1 MAIDYNQDI
10 APLRQEYFPMLAGD
24 TGFNQAMDYRQKVLT
39 PMRQQTMKM
48 EQHAMSMQRQDL
60 AYEAQKFSL
69 AQSRQKAKSQLDFME
84 KLPDLMS
91 QLDSITNDP
100 EKDSYTATKDLI
112 GLQMQYAPSMQHNP
126 LIGTLFTSANSA
138 LNVDRIRQEKED
150 REAEKE
156 ESRKFGIM
164 TMLAQQGATEQTRAA
179 AGPVVDDAE
188 QAYIELSDVF
198 KDAKDTKTKAAYDKL
213 MAETEAA
220 AIGKVDARYKEFE
233 SLLKG
238 MTTKSTQNQWENMTA
253 PKAGGDIQQI
263 VDKVSAGFDFEAA
276 DEIRLKETYVDVM
289 ARSGIQVNREAL
301 KDVKNEGLKDL
312 FQSTYAKVLEQRRIL
327 GQYGQ
332 PKKAS
337 TIETLNNT

>member
-10 APLRQEYFPMLAGD
+10 APLRQQYFPMLAGER
-24 TGFNQAMDYRQKVLT
+24 GFDQSMKYRQDVLM
-39 PMRQQTMKM
+39 PMRMQTMKI

-60 AYEAQKFSL
+60 AYETQKFSL
-69 AQSRQKAKSQLDFME
+69 AQSRQKAKSQLEFME

-91 QLDSITNDP
+91 QLDAITNDP
-100 EKDSYTATKDLI
+100 EKDSYTATKDLL

-126 LIGTLFTSANSA
+126 LIGTLFTSANNS
-138 LNVDRIRQEKED
+138 LNVDRIRQEKEE
-150 REAEKE
+150 REAEKA

-188 QAYIELSDVF
+188 QSYIELSDVF
-198 KDAKDTKTKAAYDKL
+198 KDAKDAKTKAESDKL
-213 MAETEAA
+213 TAA
-220 AIGKVDARYKEFE
+220 ANSAAIAKVAARYKSDE
-233 SLLKG
+233 SALRS

-263 VDKVSAGFDFEAA
+263 VDKVSEGFNF
-276 DEIRLKETYVDVM
+276 KEEDKITLQELYVDVM
-289 ARSGIQVNREAL
+289 RRSGIAVNREA
-301 KDVKNEGLKDL
+301 VENANTKDL
-312 FQSTYAKVLEQRRIL
+312 FRSTVAKVLEQQTIL

-337 TIETLNNT
+337 TIETLNNS

>member
-1 MAIDYNQDI
+1 MIDYNQDI
-10 APLRQEYFPMLAGD
+10 APLRQNYFPTLVGER
-24 TGFNQAMDYRQKVLT
+24 GFDQSMDFHNKVLM
-39 PMRQQTMKM
+39 PMQMQTMKL

-60 AYEAQKFSL
+60 AYETQKLSL

-91 QLDSITNDP
+91 QLDAITNDP

-112 GLQMQYAPSMQHNP
+112 GLQMQYAPSMQNNP
-126 LIGTLFTSANSA
+126 LIGTLFTSANNA
-138 LNVDRIRQEKED
+138 LRVDSIRQEKED
-150 REAEKE
+150 REAEKA

-188 QAYIELSDVF
+188 QSYIELSDVF

-233 SLLKG
+233 SSLRS
-238 MTTKSTQNQWENMTA
+238 MTTKSTQNQWENITA

-263 VDKVSAGFDFEAA
+263 VNKVSDGFDIGKANK
-276 DEIRLKETYVDVM
+276 IRLQELYVDVM
-289 ARSGIQVNREAL
+289 ARSGIQVDKEAL
-301 KDVKNEGLKDL
+301 KDANVEDL
-312 FQSTYAKVLEQRRIL
+312 FRSTYSKVLEQRRIL

-332 PKKAS
+332 PEKAS
-337 TIETLNNT
+337 TINTGFNT

>member
-10 APLRQEYFPMLAGD
+10 APLRQEYFPMLAGER
-24 TGFNQAMDYRQKVLT
+24 GFDQAMKYRQDVLM
-39 PMRQQTMKM
+39 PMQMQTMKL
-48 EQHAMSMQRQDL
+48 EQHSMSMQRQDL
-60 AYEAQKFSL
+60 AYETQKFSL

-126 LIGTLFTSANSA
+126 LIGTLFTSANSS

-156 ESRKFGIM
+156 ESRKFGLM
-164 TMLAQQGATEQTRAA
+164 TMTAQQGATDQTREL
-179 AGPVVDDAE
+179 AGPVVDDEE
-188 QAYIELSDVF
+188 QAYIGLSDVF
-198 KDAKDTKTKAAYDKL
+198 KEAKDTRTKVASDKL
-213 MAETEAA
+213 TAAANAA
-220 AIGKVDARYKEFE
+220 AIGKISARYKSDE
-233 SLLKG
+233 SALRS

-253 PKAGGDIQQI
+253 PTAGGGIQQI
-263 VDKVSAGFDFEAA
+263 VDKVSEGFN
-276 DEIRLKETYVDVM
+276 LKEEDKITLQELYVDVM
-289 ARSGIQVNREAL
+289 RRSGIAVNQEAL
-301 KDVKNEGLKDL
+301 ENANTKDL
-312 FQSTYAKVLEQRRIL
+312 FRSTYAKVLEQQTIL

>member
-1 MAIDYNQDI
+1 
-10 APLRQEYFPMLAGD
+10 MLTGD
-24 TGFNQAMDYRQKVLT
+24 TGFNQAMDYRQKVLM

-91 QLDSITNDP
+91 QLDAITNDP

-126 LIGTLFTSANSA
+126 LIGTLFTSANNA
-138 LNVDRIRQEKED
+138 LNADRIRQEKED
-150 REAEKE
+150 REAEKA
-156 ESRKFGIM
+156 ESRKFGLM
-164 TMLAQQGATEQTRAA
+164 TMAAQQGATDLTKKL
-179 AGPVVDDAE
+179 AGPEVDDAE
-188 QAYIELSDVF
+188 QAYIGLSDVF
-198 KDAKDTKTKAAYDKL
+198 KDAKDAKTKAAYDKL

-233 SLLKG
+233 SILKG

-263 VDKVSAGFDFEAA
+263 VNKVSDGFDIGKANK
-276 DEIRLKETYVDVM
+276 IRLQELYVDVM
-289 ARSGIQVNREAL
+289 ARSGIQVDKEAL
-301 KDVKNEGLKDL
+301 KDANVEDL
-312 FQSTYAKVLEQRRIL
+312 FRSTYSKVLEQRRIL

-332 PKKAS
+332 PEKAS
-337 TIETLNNT
+337 TINTGFNT

>member
-10 APLRQEYFPMLAGD
+10 APLRQEYFPMLTGD

-60 AYEAQKFSL
+60 AYETQKFTL

-91 QLDSITNDP
+91 QLDAITNDP
-100 EKDSYTATKDLI
+100 EKDSYTATKDLL

-138 LNVDRIRQEKED
+138 LNVDRIRQEKEE
-150 REAEKE
+150 REAEKA
-156 ESRKFGIM
+156 ESRKFGLM
-164 TMLAQQGATEQTRAA
+164 TMAAQQGATDLTRKL
-179 AGPVVDDAE
+179 AGPEVDDAE
-188 QAYIELSDVF
+188 QAYIGLSGVF

-213 MAETEAA
+213 RAETEAA
-220 AIGKVDARYKEFE
+220 AIGKVDDRYKEFE
-233 SLLKG
+233 STLRS

-263 VDKVSAGFDFEAA
+263 VNKVSEGFDIGKANK
-276 DEIRLKETYVDVM
+276 IRLQELYVDVM
-289 ARSGIQVNREAL
+289 ARSGIQVDKEAL
-301 KDVKNEGLKDL
+301 KDANVEDL
-312 FQSTYAKVLEQRRIL
+312 FRSTYSKVLEQRRIL

-332 PKKAS
+332 PEKAS
-337 TIETLNNT
+337 TINTGFNT

>member
-1 MAIDYNQDI
+1 
-10 APLRQEYFPMLAGD
+10 MLTGD

-91 QLDSITNDP
+91 QLDAITNDP

-126 LIGTLFTSANSA
+126 LIGTLFTSANNA
-138 LNVDRIRQEKED
+138 LNVDRIRQEKEE
-150 REAEKE
+150 REEEKA

-220 AIGKVDARYKEFE
+220 AIGKVDDRYKEFE
-233 SLLKG
+233 STLRS

-263 VDKVSAGFDFEAA
+263 VNKVSEGFDIGKANK
-276 DEIRLKETYVDVM
+276 IRLQELYVDVM
-289 ARSGIQVNREAL
+289 ARSGIKVDKEAL
-301 KDVKNEGLKDL
+301 KEANVEDL
-312 FQSTYAKVLEQRRIL
+312 FRSTYSKVLEQRRIL

-337 TIETLNNT
+337 AINSLINT

>member
-1 MAIDYNQDI
+1 MATILDYNQDI
-10 APLRQEYFPMLAGD
+10 APLRQQYFPMLAGD
-24 TGFNQAMDYRQKVLT
+24 RGFDQAMDYHQKVFM
-39 PMRQQTMKM
+39 PMQQHTMKL

-60 AYEAQKFSL
+60 AYETQKFSL

-91 QLDSITNDP
+91 QLDAITKDP

-126 LIGTLFTSANSA
+126 LIGTLFTSANNA
-138 LNVDRIRQEKED
+138 LNVDRARQEKEE

-156 ESRKFGIM
+156 ESRKFGRM
-164 TMLAQQGATEQTRAA
+164 SQLAQIGATDEVVRAA
-179 AGPVVDDAE
+179 GEEIDAE
-188 QAYIELSDVF
+188 ELDYIGLS
-198 KDAKDTKTKAAYDKL
+198 KTYENIRDTKTKAAYDKL

-220 AIGKVDARYKEFE
+220 AIGKVDSRYKEFE
-233 SLLKG
+233 STLRS

-263 VDKVSAGFDFEAA
+263 VNKVSEGFDIGKANK
-276 DEIRLKETYVDVM
+276 IRLQELYVDVM
-289 ARSGIQVNREAL
+289 ARSGIQVDKEAL
-301 KDVKNEGLKDL
+301 DDANVEDL
-312 FQSTYAKVLEQRRIL
+312 FRSTYSKVLEQRRIL

-337 TIETLNNT
+337 TINTGFNT

>member
-1 MAIDYNQDI
+1 
-10 APLRQEYFPMLAGD
+10 MLTGD
-24 TGFNQAMDYRQKVLT
+24 TGFNQAMDYRQKVLM

-91 QLDSITNDP
+91 QLDAITNDP

-126 LIGTLFTSANSA
+126 LIGTLFTSANNA
-138 LNVDRIRQEKED
+138 LNADRIRQEKED
-150 REAEKE
+150 REAEKA
-156 ESRKFGIM
+156 ESRKFGLM
-164 TMLAQQGATEQTRAA
+164 TMAAQQGATDLTKKL
-179 AGPVVDDAE
+179 AGPEVDDAE
-188 QAYIELSDVF
+188 QAYIGLSDVF
-198 KDAKDTKTKAAYDKL
+198 KDAKDAKTKAAYDKL

-233 SLLKG
+233 SILKG

-263 VDKVSAGFDFEAA
+263 VNKVSDGFDIGKANK
-276 DEIRLKETYVDVM
+276 IRLQELYVDVM
-289 ARSGIQVNREAL
+289 ARSGIQVDKEAL
-301 KDVKNEGLKDL
+301 KDANVEDL
-312 FQSTYAKVLEQRRIL
+312 FRSTYSKVLEQRRIL

-337 TIETLNNT
+337 TINSLINT

>member
-1 MAIDYNQDI
+1 
-10 APLRQEYFPMLAGD
+10 MLTGD
-24 TGFNQAMDYRQKVLT
+24 TGFNQAMDYRQKVLM

-91 QLDSITNDP
+91 QLDAITNDP
-100 EKDSYTATKDLI
+100 EKDSYTATKDLL

-156 ESRKFGIM
+156 ESRKFGLM
-164 TMLAQQGATEQTRAA
+164 TMAAQQGATDLTKKL
-179 AGPVVDDAE
+179 AGPEVDDAE
-188 QAYIELSDVF
+188 QAYIGLSDVF
-198 KDAKDTKTKAAYDKL
+198 KDAKDAKTKAAYDKL

-233 SLLKG
+233 SILKG

-263 VDKVSAGFDFEAA
+263 VNKVSDGFDIGKANK
-276 DEIRLKETYVDVM
+276 IRLQELYVDVM
-289 ARSGIQVNREAL
+289 ARSGIQVDKEAL
-301 KDVKNEGLKDL
+301 KDANVEDL
-312 FQSTYAKVLEQRRIL
+312 FRSTYSKVLEQRRIL

-332 PKKAS
+332 PEKAS
-337 TIETLNNT
+337 TINTGFNT

>member
-10 APLRQEYFPMLAGD
+10 APLRQQYFPMLAGD
-24 TGFNQAMDYRQKVLT
+24 RGFDQAMDYHQKVFM
-39 PMRQQTMKM
+39 PMQQHTMKL

-60 AYEAQKFSL
+60 AYETQKFSL

-91 QLDSITNDP
+91 QLDAITKDP

-126 LIGTLFTSANSA
+126 LIGTLFTSANNA
-138 LNVDRIRQEKED
+138 LNVDRARQEKEE

-156 ESRKFGIM
+156 ESRKFGRM
-164 TMLAQQGATEQTRAA
+164 SQLAQIGATDEVVRAA
-179 AGPVVDDAE
+179 GEEIDAE
-188 QAYIELSDVF
+188 ELDYIGLS
-198 KDAKDTKTKAAYDKL
+198 KTYENIRDTKTKAAYDKL

-301 KDVKNEGLKDL
+301 KDVKNEDLKDL

-337 TIETLNNT
+337 TINTGFNT

>member
-1 MAIDYNQDI
+1 
-10 APLRQEYFPMLAGD
+10 MLTGD

-60 AYEAQKFSL
+60 AYETQKFTL

-91 QLDSITNDP
+91 QLDAITNDP
-100 EKDSYTATKDLI
+100 EKDSYTATKDLL

-138 LNVDRIRQEKED
+138 LNVDRIRQEKEE
-150 REAEKE
+150 REAEKA
-156 ESRKFGIM
+156 ESRKFGLM
-164 TMLAQQGATEQTRAA
+164 TMAAQQGATDLTRKL
-179 AGPVVDDAE
+179 AGPEVDDAE
-188 QAYIELSDVF
+188 QAYIGLSGVF

-213 MAETEAA
+213 RAETEAA
-220 AIGKVDARYKEFE
+220 AIGKVDDRYKEFE
-233 SLLKG
+233 STLRS

-263 VDKVSAGFDFEAA
+263 VNKVSEGFDIGKANK
-276 DEIRLKETYVDVM
+276 IRLQELYVDVM
-289 ARSGIQVNREAL
+289 ARSGIQVDKEAL
-301 KDVKNEGLKDL
+301 KDANVEDL
-312 FQSTYAKVLEQRRIL
+312 FRSTYSKVLEQRRIL

-332 PKKAS
+332 PEKAS
-337 TIETLNNT
+337 TINTGFNT

>member
-1 MAIDYNQDI
+1 
-10 APLRQEYFPMLAGD
+10 MLAGE
-24 TGFNQAMDYRQKVLT
+24 TGFNQAMDYHQKVFM
-39 PMRQQTMKM
+39 PMQMHTMKL

-60 AYEAQKFSL
+60 AYETQKFSL

-91 QLDSITNDP
+91 QLDAITNDP

-126 LIGTLFTSANSA
+126 LIGTLFTSANKA
-138 LNVDRIRQEKED
+138 LNVDRIRQEKEE

-188 QAYIELSDVF
+188 QSYIELSDVF

-220 AIGKVDARYKEFE
+220 AIEKVDSRYKEFE
-233 SLLKG
+233 SSLRS

-263 VDKVSAGFDFEAA
+263 VNKVSEGFDIGKANK
-276 DEIRLKETYVDVM
+276 IRLQELYVDVM
-289 ARSGIQVNREAL
+289 ARSGIQVDKEAL
-301 KDVKNEGLKDL
+301 DDANVEDL
-312 FQSTYAKVLEQRRIL
+312 FRSTYSKVLEQRRIL

-337 TIETLNNT
+337 TINTGFNT